1 MTKCEKIY
9 KYIRISI
16 ILIFILIITQGCII
30 FHPEHS
36 KKDEKGYYSCHHNA
50 CGPIALEKALQALGE
65 TADREDISQEEVAK
79 LMNYK
84 TTEKNRVPGY
94 KQIKNI
100 KKSIIEKVKK
110 VLDKGEIDL

>member
-1 MTKCEKIY
+1 MLTGKKTKKNAHDAKLPVSLEEHPQEISTAGQGHCDVEKTAIVLHEKMKTVLKAVEWKVY
-9 KYIRISI
+9 NYLYIQHKS
-16 ILIFILIITQGCII
+16 
-30 FHPEHS
+30 E
-36 KKDEKGYYSCHHNA
+36 
-50 CGPIALEKALQALGE
+50 
-65 TADREDISQEEVAK
+65 EEVAK

-84 TTEKNRVPGY
+84 TSEKNRVPGY